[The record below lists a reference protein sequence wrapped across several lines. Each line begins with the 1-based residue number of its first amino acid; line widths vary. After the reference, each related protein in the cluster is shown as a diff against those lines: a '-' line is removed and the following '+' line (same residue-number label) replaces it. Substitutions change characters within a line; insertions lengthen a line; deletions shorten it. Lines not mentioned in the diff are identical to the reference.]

1 MRKEKKKRP
10 DTKSIFE
17 YLKKNDEIADILE
30 NQVEEYLNQM
40 IKLNLIS
47 NKKTDQGLGSF
58 YKTTEKNEEIPLDLS
73 YLAES
78 NYSNIGKENS
88 QYDLSEILSQPAIP
102 VEQNIQTPSIQS
114 TQSVPTETVN
124 EQLISKIEALLSA
137 LKSSK
142 LRNFN
147 N

>member
-17 YLKKNDEIADILE
+17 YLKKNDEIADISE
-30 NQVEEYLNQM
+30 NQIEEYLNQM
-40 IKLNLIS
+40 IKLNLLS
-47 NKKTDQGLGSF
+47 NKKTDQGLDSF

-78 NYSNIGKENS
+78 NHSNIGKENS

-124 EQLISKIEALLSA
+124 EQLISKIEAQLSA